1 MSTKLLNQVSA
12 FQYVTAPK
20 APTYRAIVQVFYEAK
35 QHYIIELRPDELFE
49 KLRQA
54 GYYLAE
60 LDQDSLGLPLDLIE
74 RRERLE
80 QELQQLV
87 RWGNLTNS
95 HDLAAATCLQDFYR
109 ARFVYR
115 LTSIGEAAHR
125 AVLDVEATVGRSG
138 SLQTAMLVRIRDAL
152 ASLAE
157 TALSASLDGPTV
169 VNQLRDLCSA
179 FDSLTAEAGRFL
191 SDLDRYTDSPR
202 LATATSSGPG
212 LPDADR
218 FLLHKQAVLSYI
230 SSFVDQL
237 RRLAGEIASSLAV
250 VQRRG
255 IEEVLLTAVAA
266 AELPPSLEEQDPR
279 SCWLGEQRARFEGIC
294 CWFLGQAGAE
304 PTVERLR
311 AVAVGAVIKL
321 TRGLGRLNERRAHP
335 ADRAA
340 DFRALAR
347 WFQRCPDDDSAH
359 RLYQA
364 AFGVYPARHFH
375 IAEENPGTTSA
386 AESFWQAS
394 PVAVPVRL
402 RSFGHL
408 SQAGRPPAARD
419 YSSEKQWIA
428 ARRRR
433 EREALDAAYQRFL
446 GSEYTC
452 ISDLATLEEA
462 ELDALLSL
470 LSDALAAPRDKDG
483 IRRARTSDGRYQVS
497 LRIPPESD
505 THQVVVMTPR
515 GWLRCRDFGIRLVAR
530 PGQMRKA
537 AREPQEP
544 FPTDLSTDSQ
554 AADGSEA
561 KAL

>member
-1 MSTKLLNQVSA
+1 MSA
-12 FQYVTAPK
+12 FQYVTVPK

-49 KLRQA
+49 KLHQA

-60 LDQDSLGLPLDLIE
+60 LDQDSLDLAE

-109 ARFVYR
+109 ARFIYR
-115 LTSIGEAAHR
+115 LTAIGEAAHR

-152 ASLAE
+152 ESLAAA
-157 TALSASLDGPTV
+157 ALSSSLDGPTV
-169 VNQLRDLCSA
+169 LNQLRDLCSA

-191 SDLDRYTDSPR
+191 ADLDRYTDSPR
-202 LATATSSGPG
+202 LVTAPARGTG

-237 RRLAGEIASSLAV
+237 RRLAGEIADSLAA

-255 IEEVLLTAVAA
+255 IEELLLAAVAA
-266 AELPPSLEEQDPR
+266 AELPPALEEQDPR
-279 SCWLGEQRARFEGIC
+279 SCWLSEQRARIEGIC
-294 CWFLGQAGAE
+294 CWFLGQDGAE

-321 TRGLGRLNERRAHP
+321 TRVLGRLNERRAHP

-347 WFQRCPDDDSAH
+347 WFHRCPDDESAH

-364 AFGVYPARHFH
+364 AFGLYPARHFH
-375 IAEENPGTTSA
+375 IAEENPGATSA
-386 AESFWQAS
+386 AESFWQAP

-408 SQAGRPPAARD
+408 SHAGRPPAARD
-419 YSSEKQWIA
+419 HSNEKQWIA

-433 EREALDAAYQRFL
+433 EREALEAAYERFL

-452 ISDLATLEEA
+452 ISDLATLTEP
-462 ELDALLSL
+462 ELDALLLL
-470 LSDALAAPRDKDG
+470 LSDAMAAPRDQDG
-483 IRRARTSDGRYQVS
+483 IRRARTADGRYQVS
-497 LRIPPESD
+497 LKIPPESD
-505 THQVVVMTPR
+505 THQVAVMTPR
-515 GWLRCRDFGIRLVAR
+515 GWLRCRDFGIRLEAR
-530 PGQMRKA
+530 PGHVRKA
-537 AREPQEP
+537 AHQQAEPSAMDMN
-544 FPTDLSTDSQ
+544 TGSQ
-554 AADGSEA
+554 AANGSEA
-561 KAL
+561 KAR